1 MRYSE
6 YKKNQSQH
14 LRCVICGH
22 RYAAKYDQMFRNFP
36 VYHPVLKHQVPTD
49 SCEHIFYRTLLR
61 VYEYIHQQQKSV
73 TLTNLINEFDW
84 HNDVLM
90 KRDML
95 TWSIS
100 VGYLALDN
108 LRRIIIP
115 EPLYDIANDI
125 FAFLDWDNDYTVQKA
140 VDMLRCALLC
150 YYEELERVDQKDMI
164 DPVNTEKE
172 PKKVCAES
180 TETETKPPKSAMVTV
195 ERTGAI
201 KYSQRR
207 ERVFS
212 QLRAF

>member
-125 FAFLDWDNDYTVQKA
+125 LPFWTGTMTIPCKRRWICCAVHCYVIMKA
-140 VDMLRCALLC
+140 
-150 YYEELERVDQKDMI
+150 ERWTRK
-164 DPVNTEKE
+164 T
-172 PKKVCAES
+172 
-180 TETETKPPKSAMVTV
+180 
-195 ERTGAI
+195 
-201 KYSQRR
+201 
-207 ERVFS
+207 
-212 QLRAF
+212 